1 MKHLSFAVLSLS
13 AGLSLATSAHASLIP
28 YQTYVGSYGVS
39 TDGFGSLTNS
49 GTLTAYVPAGATVT
63 AAFLYSAYFEG
74 PTYSPSVTLDGT
86 AANFTSNVVNATAT
100 YLGAA
105 RADVTSIVAPVIDGK
120 SAGTYSFNVN
130 ELNGG
135 GIDGEAL
142 VVVYSL
148 PSIKTST
155 VAILDGFSALSGD
168 STSVNF
174 GTPLD
179 PSAPGFG
186 AELRLGDSF
195 SCCDQASNV
204 TVDGTL
210 ITREAGDNDDS
221 RDASAA
227 NGNLI
232 TVGGSNDPFSPLLP
246 SYTGDH
252 ERYNLVP
259 EIKDGD
265 TSIKINTLNPSDN
278 DNIFLAVLDVSGDA
292 SINVPPPPP
301 PPPPPSAVPEPG
313 TLGLLGTGL
322 VGFAGLM
329 RRRLVHSS

>member
-1 MKHLSFAVLSLS
+1 LSLS
-13 AGLSLATSAHASLIP
+13 AGLSLAASAHASLIP
-28 YQTYVGSYGVS
+28 FQTYVGSYGVS
-39 TDGFGSLTNS
+39 TSGFGSLTDA
-49 GTLTAYVPAGATVT
+49 GTLAAYVPAGATVT
-63 AAFLYSAYFEG
+63 SAFLYSAYFEG

-86 AANFTSNVVNATAT
+86 AANFTSNVVNST
-100 YLGAA
+100 YNILGSA

-120 SAGTYSFNVN
+120 SAGTYSFNVK
-130 ELNGG
+130 ELNGS

-155 VAILDGFSALSGD
+155 VAILDGYSAITGD

-174 GTPLD
+174 STPLD

-204 TVDGTL
+204 TVDGKL
-210 ITREAGDNDDS
+210 ITQEAGNNDDS
-221 RDASAA
+221 IDSTPA

-232 TVGGSNDPFSPLLP
+232 TVGGNNDPFSPLLP
-246 SYTGDH
+246 TYAQDH

-301 PPPPPSAVPEPG
+301 SAVPEPG

-329 RRRLVHSS
+329 RRRLVH

>member
-1 MKHLSFAVLSLS
+1 MKHLRFAVLSLS
-13 AGLSLATSAHASLIP
+13 AGLSLATCAHASLIP

-39 TDGFGSLTNS
+39 TDGFGSLTNA
-49 GTLTAYVPAGATVT
+49 GTVNAYVPAGATVT
-63 AAFLYSAYFEG
+63 AAFLYSAYYQG
-74 PTYSPSVTLDGT
+74 PAYSPSVTLDGS
-86 AANFTSNVVNATAT
+86 AANFTSNTVNATAS

-105 RADVTSIVAPVIDGK
+105 RADVTSIVAPVVDGK
-120 SAGTYSFNVN
+120 SAGTYSFNVK

-155 VAILDGFSALSGD
+155 VAILDGYSAQSGD

-179 PSAPGFG
+179 PSAAGFG

-195 SCCDQASNV
+195 SCCGQASNV
-204 TVDGTL
+204 TVDGKL
-210 ITREAGDNDDS
+210 ITQNAGNNDDS
-221 RDASAA
+221 KDASLAD
-227 NGNLI
+227 GNLI
-232 TVGGSNDPFSPLLP
+232 TVGGNNDPFSPLLP
-246 SYTGDH
+246 TYDQDH

-259 EIKDGD
+259 EIKAGD
-265 TSIKINTLNPSDN
+265 TSIKINTLNPSHD

-292 SINVPPPPP
+292 SINVPPPP

-322 VGFAGLM
+322 VGFAGMM
-329 RRRLVHSS
+329 RRRLVR

>member
-1 MKHLSFAVLSLS
+1 MK
-13 AGLSLATSAHASLIP
+13 
-28 YQTYVGSYGVS
+28 
-39 TDGFGSLTNS
+39 
-49 GTLTAYVPAGATVT
+49 
-63 AAFLYSAYFEG
+63 G
-74 PTYSPSVTLDGT
+74 PTYSPSVTLDGK
-86 AANFTSNVVNATAT
+86 AANFTSNVVNST
-100 YLGAA
+100 YNILGAA

-120 SAGTYSFNVN
+120 TAGTYSFNVN
-130 ELNGG
+130 ELNGA

-155 VAILDGFSALSGD
+155 VAILDGYSAITGD

-174 GTPLD
+174 GTPLN

-204 TVDGTL
+204 TVNGTL
-210 ITREAGDNDDS
+210 ITQNAGNNDDS
-221 RDASAA
+221 RDAEPA

-232 TVGGSNDPFSPLLP
+232 TVGGNNDPFSPFLP
-246 SYTGDH
+246 TYAEDH

-259 EIKDGD
+259 YIKSGD

-301 PPPPPSAVPEPG
+301 PPSTVPEPS

-322 VGFAGLM
+322 VAMAGMM
-329 RRRLVHSS
+329 RRRLVR